1 MLGKQSAPRLCGCG
15 TRSPYYAL
23 SLLLPPSPPPSPA
36 SCVSLLSHC
45 CDLVTPL
52 VRCSCSC
59 LNTWVAGCLTAAGA
73 SGELGGR
80 GGGLVWAGTTLFS
93 PILPDPR
100 PLSPPFHPYHSLIL
114 FPLPSSPLLLTSVFA
129 RRQPR
134 PRISP
139 LPIVPL
145 PFSPS
150 AFFPLPISH
159 TLSLNT
165 HLYIHPSIIPLP
177 A

>member
-15 TRSPYYAL
+15 TRNPCYAL

-73 SGELGGR
+73 SGGLGG
-80 GGGLVWAGTTLFS
+80 GVMVWSGLVYGAPS
-93 PILPDPR
+93 CR
-100 PLSPPFHPYHSLIL
+100 
-114 FPLPSSPLLLTSVFA
+114 SSPLLPHS
-129 RRQPR
+129 PR
-134 PRISP
+134 SPSSLSSLLPLSLPDTLSSP
-139 LPIVPL
+139 L
-145 PFSPS
+145 FSPS
-150 AFFPLPISH
+150 FDFCFCPTTTSPTHLAPTHCSPTVFPLCFFPLPYFA
-159 TLSLNT
+159 
-165 HLYIHPSIIPLP
+165 HLI